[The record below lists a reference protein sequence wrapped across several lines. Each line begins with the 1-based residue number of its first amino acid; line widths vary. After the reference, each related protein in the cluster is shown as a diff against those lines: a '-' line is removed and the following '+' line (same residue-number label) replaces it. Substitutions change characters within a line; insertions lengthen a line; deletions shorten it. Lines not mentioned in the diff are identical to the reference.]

1 MERLTIA
8 TDGSRWSGDAA
19 GCAFAMQWYD
29 GHSNLGIVGFL
40 RAIAPVAQVEIAE
53 LAAIELAFEH
63 LLWDLKHGNVRCEV
77 SHIDFVSDCLNA
89 VNKINAVRSGASE
102 YEGTRVKGVV
112 KMAERVLEEYG
123 IVVSFRW
130 LRRNTLP
137 EQQEADAWANE
148 ASSLSWEHGLVE
160 EETITRRKRS

>member
-29 GHSNLGIVGFL
+29 GHSSLRIVGFL
-40 RAIAPVAQVEIAE
+40 RAIAPVAHAEFAE
-53 LAAIELAFEH
+53 LAGIELAFEH
-63 LLWDLKHGNVRCEV
+63 LLWDLEHGNVRGEV
-77 SHIDFVSDCLNA
+77 GHIDFVSDCLNA
-89 VNKINAVRSGASE
+89 VNKINAVRSGTSE
-102 YEGTRVKGVV
+102 YEGTRVRRVV
-112 KMAERVLEEYG
+112 EMAEQVLGEYG

-130 LRRNTLP
+130 VRRNTLP
-137 EQQEADAWANE
+137 EQQDADAWANE

-160 EETITRRKRS
+160 EQTITRRKRS